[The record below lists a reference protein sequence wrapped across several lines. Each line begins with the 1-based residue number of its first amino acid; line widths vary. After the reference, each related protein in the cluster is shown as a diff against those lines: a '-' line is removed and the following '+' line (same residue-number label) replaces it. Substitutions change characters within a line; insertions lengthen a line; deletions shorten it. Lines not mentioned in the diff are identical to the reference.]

1 MHVPGDVLGTVVAMR
16 PWCLRARRFRLAGGV
31 ALGLLLVLCLP
42 SPCAWAQTP
51 KWLTSGSQATE
62 QRASATEPSL
72 KEQMAAVHE
81 RLDALRKR
89 LAESPPAESNAP
101 LPARVTSEEWTEV
114 RHLLGGMEIQYHKHL
129 DSLRALEEV
138 RRSQQEL
145 KQEGE
150 RWQRFTEPPP
160 YPVSFVDDLW
170 NQVRAKDREIQV
182 GRVDL
187 EFIESLLDDAR
198 AQLKPVRQALRQADE
213 RLAAARGTGEV
224 VRARWLRDLAELR
237 SRHAEATVAALES
250 ERQRKTEALAYRL
263 GERDLLQR
271 KALTALR
278 LSPLSEG
285 DRDAKLAVL
294 ADEQREIRAEIER
307 MATEEKKT
315 QDQLHA
321 AREELRER
329 SARRPPAEGQGARDD
344 LAPLQQKLDTLK
356 VEADLANFVLR
367 MLRLL
372 HQANGIQV
380 QTWERRYRLEQEKST
395 KAIDDAV
402 ASSTQSLDRVR
413 LLRAHV
419 LSEFDLMQRR
429 LDFQRRRL
437 AAWQPGDGERS
448 LAERELGAYER
459 GEVFLRR
466 VLAKADEVDALLSNW
481 QEGMRLQREASSL
494 VERMRGLIATF
505 AEVAGQFWNFE
516 LVAVEDRIIVEGR
529 ELVGK
534 RSVTLGKI
542 LQVVLIVVVG
552 LWLTVYLAAR
562 GRRIMLRLYPGN
574 ESRALLIHRVLVLLA
589 GVGLIV
595 FALGTVNIP
604 LTVFAFL
611 GGALAIAAGFGAQN
625 ILNNF
630 ISGLI
635 LLIERP
641 IKLNDIVEV
650 EGIRGHVTNI
660 GSRCCHVR
668 RFDGI
673 DMLIPNSSFLEKSVT
688 NWTLSDPRL
697 RFTVN
702 LRAAYGSTIREVVAL
717 IKLGVEH
724 HPRVLKDPAP
734 EIYLQNFGESAFEF
748 RVDVWVDIAVESNW
762 QRVVSD
768 LRVRIDEL
776 FREAGIVIAFPQR
789 DIHLDVVQ
797 PIKIEMPQAR
807 SEPVEPSPRVR

>member
-1 MHVPGDVLGTVVAMR
+1 MHVPGDVLGTVVAMLPR
-16 PWCLRARRFRLAGGV
+16 CLRPRRFRLADGF
-31 ALGLLLVLCLP
+31 ALVLLLLLCLP
-42 SPCAWAQTP
+42 PLYAWAQTP
-51 KWLTSGSQATE
+51 KWLTSGSQ
-62 QRASATEPSL
+62 QRASATQPSL
-72 KEQMAAVHE
+72 KERMAAVQE

-89 LAESPPAESNAP
+89 LAESQPAAFDAP
-101 LPARVTSEEWTEV
+101 LPAGATREESAEV
-114 RHLLGGMEIQYHKHL
+114 RHLLGGLEIQYNKHL
-129 DSLRALEEV
+129 DSLRALEEL

-150 RWQRFTEPPP
+150 RWQGFTESPP

-187 EFIESLLDDAR
+187 EFMESVLDDAR
-198 AQLKPVRQALRQADE
+198 AKLKPLGQALRRADE
-213 RLAAARGTGEV
+213 RMAGAHGTGEA

-237 SRHAEATVAALES
+237 NRHAEATVAALES
-250 ERQRKTEALAYRL
+250 ERQLKSETLAHRI

-278 LSPLSEG
+278 LSPLSKG

-294 ADEQREIRAEIER
+294 GDEQREILAEIER
-307 MATEEKKT
+307 VAAEEKAM
-315 QDQLHA
+315 QDELNA

-329 SARRPPAEGQGARDD
+329 TTLRRPKDELGAGGDVAR
-344 LAPLQQKLDTLK
+344 LQQKLDTLK
-356 VEADLANFVLR
+356 VEADLANSVLR

-372 HQANGIQV
+372 HQANGIQA

-395 KAIDDAV
+395 KAIDDAM
-402 ASSTQSLDRVR
+402 ASSRQSLDRVR
-413 LLRAHV
+413 LLRGHV

-437 AAWQPGDGERS
+437 AAWQPADGERS
-448 LAERELGAYER
+448 LAERELRAYER
-459 GEVFLRR
+459 GEAFLRR

-505 AEVAGQFWNFE
+505 ADVAGQFWNFE
-516 LVAVEDRIIVEGR
+516 LVAVEDKIVVEGR
-529 ELVGK
+529 EVVGK

-542 LQVVLIVVVG
+542 LQVLLIVVVG

-562 GRRIMLRLYPGN
+562 GRRFMLRLYPGN

-650 EGIRGHVTNI
+650 EGIRGQVTNI

-673 DMLIPNSSFLEKSVT
+673 DMLVPNSSFLEKSVI
-688 NWTLSDPRL
+688 NWTLSDQRL

-702 LRAAYGSTIREVVAL
+702 LRAAYGSAIREVVAL
-717 IKLGVEH
+717 IKLAVEQ
-724 HPRVLKDPAP
+724 HPRVLNDPAP
-734 EIYLQNFGESAFEF
+734 EVYLENFGESALEF

-768 LRVRIDEL
+768 IRVRIDEL
-776 FREAGIVIAFPQR
+776 FREAGIVVAFPQR
-789 DIHLDVVQ
+789 DIHVAAVQ
-797 PIKIEMPQAR
+797 PIKVEMLVPPAR
-807 SEPVEPSPRVR
+807 AGPAESSHREG